1 MEEVSFEGLAIVAAV
16 GFLVPLLLG
25 FFPRLRVP
33 SVVVEIAAGAMIG
46 PSARGWVHMDEPIR
60 IFSRLGMAS
69 LLFLA
74 GLEME
79 LDRLRGGLLRI
90 ALRGI
95 LISLGISVAF
105 CYTLQGFGVLQSP
118 LFVAIILSSSAIG
131 IVIPLLKDAGEMGTP
146 FGQAIIVGMSIAD
159 FGTVLLLTL
168 LFSAGGGGRLKI
180 LVLLGLV
187 GVLCLLVVT
196 AAGRLGRWDRLSKTL
211 ERLQDTTAMIR
222 VRGAAMLLILF
233 VVLVEH
239 IGLELMLGA
248 FAAGALLGHVD
259 RDWQSTHP
267 QFQMRLQAVGFGV
280 FIPAF
285 FVASGIQL
293 DLRSLAAG
301 GSTLALVPVFFVG
314 LLLIRGV
321 PALVYRKLAGPRLMV
336 VAGLLQAISLP
347 LLVAGARIGVELGR
361 MTETTAA
368 GLVSAGM
375 LSMLLFPSAAL
386 ILLQKKP
393 PESKLSP
400 SAT

>member
-1 MEEVSFEGLAIVAAV
+1 MEEGSFAGLAIVAAV

-33 SVVVEIAAGAMIG
+33 SVVVEIAVGAMIG
-46 PSARGWVHMDEPIR
+46 PSALGWVHMDEPIR

-74 GLEME
+74 GLEIE
-79 LDRLRGGLLRI
+79 LESLRGGLLRI

-95 LISLGISVAF
+95 VISLGISVAF
-105 CYTLQGFGVLQSP
+105 CYTLGTFGVLQSP

-131 IVIPLLKDAGEMGTP
+131 IVIPLLKDAREMGTP

-168 LFSAGGGGRLKI
+168 LFSAEGGGRLKT
-180 LVLLGLV
+180 LVLLALV
-187 GVLCLLVVT
+187 GLLCWLAAT
-196 AAGRLGRWDRLSKTL
+196 AAASLGRWEKLSRTL

-222 VRGAAMLLILF
+222 IRGAAMLLILF
-233 VVLVEH
+233 VVLVQE

-248 FAAGALLGHVD
+248 FAAGSLLSHVD
-259 RDWQSTHP
+259 RDGQASHP
-267 QFQMRLQAVGFGV
+267 EFRMRLQAVGFGV
-280 FIPAF
+280 FIPIF
-285 FVASGIQL
+285 FVASGVQL
-293 DLRSLAAG
+293 DLQSLAAG

-321 PALVYRKLAGPRLMV
+321 PALVYRQLVGPRLMV
-336 VAGLLQAISLP
+336 VAGLLQATSLP
-347 LLVAGARIGVELGR
+347 FLVAGARIGVELGR

-368 GLVSAGM
+368 ALISAGM
-375 LSMLLFPSAAL
+375 LSVLLFPSTAL
-386 ILLQKKP
+386 VLLQKK
-393 PESKLSP
+393 S
-400 SAT
+400 